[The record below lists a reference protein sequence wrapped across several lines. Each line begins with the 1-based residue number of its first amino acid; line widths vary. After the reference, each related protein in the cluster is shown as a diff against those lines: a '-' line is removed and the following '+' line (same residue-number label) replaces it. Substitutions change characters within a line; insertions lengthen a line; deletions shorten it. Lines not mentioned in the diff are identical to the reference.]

1 MSEEVNEL
9 NDGTFSGLKKTIV
22 GTIGTLVTAG
32 GVWISTQVFGGQS
45 EESESAKTEQ
55 TAPAPVVVNI
65 ENTNQQ
71 KQTAAPSNT
80 TIIKERVVE
89 KSAAP
94 AKEEKKKSESEDAPW

>member
-9 NDGTFSGLKKTIV
+9 NDGTFSGLKKTIL
-22 GTIGTLVTAG
+22 GTVGTLVTAG
-32 GVWISTQVFGGQS
+32 GVWISTQVFGGHAD
-45 EESESAKTEQ
+45 ENESAKTEQ
-55 TAPAPVVVNI
+55 AAPAPIVVNI

-71 KQTAAPSNT
+71 KQSSSPGNT

-89 KSAAP
+89 KVAAP